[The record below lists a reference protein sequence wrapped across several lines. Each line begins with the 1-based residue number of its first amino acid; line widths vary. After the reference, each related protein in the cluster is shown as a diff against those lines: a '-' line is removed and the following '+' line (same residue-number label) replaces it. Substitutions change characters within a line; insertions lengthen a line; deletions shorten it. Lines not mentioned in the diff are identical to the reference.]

1 MVLVDEVGNDER
13 DHLEALEDTKC
24 APNTDLIGIA
34 PTDDLSFFE
43 AIVPPPLTIVNKVPK
58 EGDMCN
64 LMYLTIR
71 DKKKIIHSCSS
82 TSFFLFFLRS
92 FFFFTKG
99 ADHNPCLVACL

>member
-71 DKKKIIHSCSS
+71 DKKKLFILAPVQAFSY
-82 TSFFLFFLRS
+82 SFFVL
-92 FFFFTKG
+92 FFFTKG